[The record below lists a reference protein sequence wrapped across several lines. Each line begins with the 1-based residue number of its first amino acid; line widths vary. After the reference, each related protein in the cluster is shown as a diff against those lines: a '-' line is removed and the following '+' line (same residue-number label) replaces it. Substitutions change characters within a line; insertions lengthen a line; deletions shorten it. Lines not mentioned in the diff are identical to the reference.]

1 MIQASNVT
9 LRFGKK
15 ALFEDVNVK
24 FVPGHCYGLIGANGA
39 GKSTFANALCGLN
52 RCKGTLT
59 VDGRARSRRTRAGS
73 CFQVMQDA
81 NHQLFAE
88 SVLDEV
94 LLSMAKP
101 DEEAA
106 HRLLAALDLDE
117 RAADHPLSLSG
128 GQKQRTCIASALASE
143 REVIVYDEPTSGLDL
158 HRMRQVA
165 RLIHDV
171 RRRGAAQ
178 LVITHDPEFIM
189 ACCSWVV
196 RLEDGGI
203 MESYPLDAAGTRR
216 LSGFFM
222 HEGALDEKP

>member
-1 MIQASNVT
+1 MSNKQ
-9 LRFGKK
+9 LS
-15 ALFEDVNVK
+15 
-24 FVPGHCYGLIGANGA
+24 LIRRDKIGFIFQEYN
-39 GKSTFANALCGLN
+39 LLD
-52 RCKGTLT
+52 TLT
-59 VDGRARSRRTRAGS
+59 LEENMALPLTIQGLGPEKISLRVRKIADKLQIGDVLGKFP
-73 CFQVMQDA
+73 FQT
-81 NHQLFAE
+81 
-88 SVLDEV
+88 
-94 LLSMAKP
+94 
-101 DEEAA
+101 
-106 HRLLAALDLDE
+106 
-117 RAADHPLSLSG
+117 SG

>member
-1 MIQASNVT
+1 MDVEGNRSAGSTSEPT
-9 LRFGKK
+9 LVM
-15 ALFEDVNVK
+15 EDVS
-24 FVPGHCYGLIGANGA
+24 FSYANGREGA
-39 GKSTFANALCGLN
+39 GVRRVDRHAASGEVVLLCGPAG
-52 RCKGTLT
+52 CGQTTLT
-59 VDGRARSRRTRAGS
+59 RLANGLAPHYYEGRVEGRVRVGG
-73 CFQVMQDA
+73 
-81 NHQLFAE
+81 
-88 SVLDEV
+88 LD
-94 LLSMAKP
+94 
-101 DEEAA
+101 
-106 HRLLAALDLDE
+106 
-117 RAADHPLSLSG
+117 AADHPLSLSG

>member
-1 MIQASNVT
+1 MAV
-9 LRFGKK
+9 
-15 ALFEDVNVK
+15 
-24 FVPGHCYGLIGANGA
+24 IGANGA

-101 DEEAA
+101 DKEAA
-106 HRLLAALDLDE
+106 HRLLAALD
-117 RAADHPLSLSG
+117 
-128 GQKQRTCIASALASE
+128 QKQRTCIASALASE

>member
-1 MIQASNVT
+1 M
-9 LRFGKK
+9 
-15 ALFEDVNVK
+15 
-24 FVPGHCYGLIGANGA
+24 
-39 GKSTFANALCGLN
+39 
-52 RCKGTLT
+52 
-59 VDGRARSRRTRAGS
+59 
-73 CFQVMQDA
+73 
-81 NHQLFAE
+81 
-88 SVLDEV
+88 
-94 LLSMAKP
+94 
-101 DEEAA
+101 
-106 HRLLAALDLDE
+106 AALDLDE

>member
-1 MIQASNVT
+1 M
-9 LRFGKK
+9 
-15 ALFEDVNVK
+15 
-24 FVPGHCYGLIGANGA
+24 IGANGA

-143 REVIVYDEPTSGLDL
+143 REVIVYAEPTSGLDL
-158 HRMRQVA
+158 HRMRRERV
-165 RLIHDV
+165 
-171 RRRGAAQ
+171 G
-178 LVITHDPEFIM
+178 
-189 ACCSWVV
+189 
-196 RLEDGGI
+196 
-203 MESYPLDAAGTRR
+203 
-216 LSGFFM
+216 
-222 HEGALDEKP
+222 